1 MVFSSL
7 LTLTFGE
14 FRRRHGIDYRHIQQ
28 SDEHSVSRMDC
39 AACLWP
45 VYVEGGRMWTGSLLR
60 PRQRVQH
67 GRDERQAGLKWDR
80 LIAGG
85 EAVRLGRPS
94 CVAPSP

>member
-1 MVFSSL
+1 
-7 LTLTFGE
+7 
-14 FRRRHGIDYRHIQQ
+14 
-28 SDEHSVSRMDC
+28 
-39 AACLWP
+39 
-45 VYVEGGRMWTGSLLR
+45 MWTGSLLR